1 MSEIRPQFF
10 LVRENDAIVPLIA
23 LDELP
28 ANITIPGVS
37 RNLGM
42 ADTGG
47 MTSVGKISSRGAVYV
62 VNGVSEGNDDR
73 FPPSNGKG
81 KGRFGDKK
89 VSNFVVSNYTNS
101 AN

>member
-10 LVRENDAIVPLIA
+10 LVRENDTIVPLIA

-28 ANITIPGVS
+28 ADITISGVP

-47 MTSVGKISSRGAVYV
+47 MTSVGKIPSRGAVYV
-62 VNGVSEGNDDR
+62 VNGVPDCKDDR
-73 FPPSNGKG
+73 FAAFNGKG
-81 KGRFGDKK
+81 KGRSGDKK
-89 VSNFVVSNYTNS
+89 VSSSIALGTDSSN
-101 AN
+101 

>member
-10 LVRENDAIVPLIA
+10 LVRENDTIVPLIA

-28 ANITIPGVS
+28 ADITIPGVS
-37 RNLGM
+37 RTLGM

-47 MTSVGKISSRGAVYV
+47 MTSVGKVPSRGAVYV
-62 VNGVSEGNDDR
+62 VNGVSEGKDDR
-73 FPPSNGKG
+73 FPAFNGKG

-89 VSNFVVSNYTNS
+89 VSSFVVPNHTNS

>member
-10 LVRENDAIVPLIA
+10 LVRENDTIVPLIA

-28 ANITIPGVS
+28 ADFTIPGVS

-47 MTSVGKISSRGAVYV
+47 MTSVGKVPSRGAIYV
-62 VNGVSEGNDDR
+62 VNSISEGKDDR
-73 FPPSNGKG
+73 FASLNGKG
-81 KGRFGDKK
+81 KGRFNDKK
-89 VSNFVVSNYTNS
+89 VSNSVAPNHPIS
-101 AN
+101 AH